1 VPELPEVE
9 AYRRLAEGAVGR
21 TVEAVEVVDPRFV
34 RGPATPADL
43 VGAVTGRRVVSARR
57 RGKLLIV
64 DLGVSEMPAS
74 RDRGLGGGSALPPRR
89 LGLRFG
95 MTGRL
100 LLDGHG
106 PIDRLLY
113 SSARDEPAW
122 DRFGLRFTDGG
133 TLVVRDPRLLGG
145 VVLDPD
151 EGGLGPDAATV
162 RLSELTGAVGGR
174 ATPLKAALLDQGRI
188 AGIGNL
194 MADELLWRAGLAP
207 GRLAGS
213 LTGDEVARLHR
224 FVRSTVRMLIARGG
238 SHTGDL
244 MPARVPG
251 GRCPRDGAALVRS
264 VVGGRTTWWC
274 PEHQH

>member
-1 VPELPEVE
+1 ME

-21 TVEAVEVVDPRFV
+21 TVEVVEVADPRFI
-34 RGPATPADL
+34 RGSATLADL
-43 VGAVTGRRVVSARR
+43 VDTVTGRRILSARR

-64 DLGVSEMPAS
+64 DLGVSEIPVY
-74 RDRGLGGGSALPPRR
+74 RHRGLGGVSTPPPRR

-113 SSARDEPAW
+113 TSPRDEPAW

-151 EGGLGPDAATV
+151 ESLLGPDAATV
-162 RLSELTGAVGGR
+162 SLSELTGAVRGR
-174 ATPLKAALLDQGRI
+174 ATPLKTALLDQGRI

-213 LTGDEVARLHR
+213 LTGAEIARLHR
-224 FVRSTVRMLIARGG
+224 FVRSTVRMLVARGG

-251 GRCPRDGAALVRS
+251 GRCPSEGAALVRS
-264 VVGGRTTWWC
+264 IVGGRTTWWC